1 MTKKIEAC
9 YVDTPFAIGVGVY
22 AIYDFAGYNPFYIL
36 GILNSKST
44 TYFFNYRILGQAFS
58 WRIFSY

>member
-44 TYFFNYRILGQAFS
+44 TYF
-58 WRIFSY
+58 